1 MGIEENKLKLVWEES
16 NKTAIKSTRFPKI
29 NFNDLVSALVS
40 LGPFYMY
47 VVDFYDMSLS
57 HISPS
62 IKDIHGFEPET
73 VTFDDILNSIHPDDM
88 DFVSQAEATALDFL
102 YHTIGKGKILDYKSS
117 YSFRS
122 KMKDGTYQM
131 INHQALVLTIDEK
144 GGFGK
149 SLNIHTNIDHLTK
162 TNTNQISLIGL
173 NGFPS
178 YMNIEITPNFGS
190 YISYTKREIEIIKCI
205 YEGCSNKKI
214 AEELYISEGTVKKH
228 RNNISKKSGCKNSVE
243 LITKSLFQGLL

>member
-1 MGIEENKLKLVWEES
+1 MGIEENKLKMVWEES
-16 NKTAIKSTRFPKI
+16 NKTAIKNTQLPKI
-29 NFNDLVSALVS
+29 NFDDFISAIVS
-40 LGPFYMY
+40 LGPFYIY

-73 VTFDDILNSIHPDDM
+73 VTFDDIINSIHPEDM
-88 DFVSQAEATALDFL
+88 GFVAEAEKTNLKFL
-102 YHTIGKGKILDYKSS
+102 YDVIGNNNILNYKTS
-117 YSFRS
+117 YSFRC
-122 KMKDGTYQM
+122 KMKDGSYQM
-131 INHQALVLTIDEK
+131 LNHQAIVLTIDEN

-149 SLNIHTNIDHLTK
+149 SLNIHTKIDHLTK

-178 YMNIEITPNFGS
+178 FMNIEISSNFGD
-190 YISYTKREIEIIKCI
+190 YIKYTKREIEIIKCI
-205 YEGCSNKKI
+205 SEARSNKNI
-214 AEELYISEGTVKKH
+214 AEKLHISIGTVKKH

-243 LITKSLFQGLL
+243 LINKSLFQGLL